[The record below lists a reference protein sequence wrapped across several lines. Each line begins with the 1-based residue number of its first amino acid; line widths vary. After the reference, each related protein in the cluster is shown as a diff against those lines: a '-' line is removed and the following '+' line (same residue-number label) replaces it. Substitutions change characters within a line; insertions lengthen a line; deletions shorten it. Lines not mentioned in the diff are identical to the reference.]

1 MFSTLNIQEYFRKRG
16 HIYCIITLSGCI
28 SNRAREG
35 LMEFD
40 TQFDKLFVKNTRKSK
55 NLKAFSTRYS

>member
-16 HIYCIITLSGCI
+16 YIYCIITLSGCI

-35 LMEFD
+35 LMELA
-40 TQFDKLFVKNTRKSK
+40 QFDKLFVKNTRKK
-55 NLKAFSTRYS
+55 